1 MTVETSASVYDFP
14 RAFSWKSALF
24 VLLGTSISLVHASGS
39 FQNGRIDGALYAG
52 GIDYTEHNILVTGIT
67 YGTNGG
73 PASEEAKCFVSSFRP
88 LMLGSHEDTFS
99 RTIGNGK
106 KMQSCHAISALHD
119 TVQTSGISGQLVVA
133 GTKDPGK
140 VYGASPDQP
149 SGFLVSLAQGDNDR
163 FPIVDAISTNDDMNK
178 VSYPVSVIY
187 VHGHDSD
194 GNGDKFNNK
203 KDGVVY
209 VASLY
214 SKDLTENPGNS
225 QLAQGS
231 NDQPNWMKYYKY
243 GSSFQLELQKFTM
256 KHGSTDTTIEES
268 WHRFHHVQHDDGT
281 PKPDVFVGG
290 MILKRTAH
298 KDHLIVAG
306 STSGHGEAF
315 GESAPGSLDE
325 DGFIAV
331 FDGHTGDLRSVESS
345 AEIKSHTRLG
355 TAETDL
361 ILGICHDPSD
371 KGHFYIVGS
380 TGDPS
385 GMGTPT
391 TKHKAVL
398 HARDGS
404 LHGFVQKIHL
414 KTLERVWGTTWSA
427 KYDVSRSELKSITAG
442 IGCRVNEDGT
452 LYVAGIV
459 EDGAWVIH
467 DRETVHAHNDI
478 VALKLNSGTGD
489 VEWLTQ
495 FGSEDGDE
503 NLARSGAIATDP
515 NGNLV
520 LLGDTT
526 GSLFRKRDDETDSSS
541 DIFLATLSK
550 ADGSHDSTVP
560 ANHKGDWHFG
570 KGKGP
575 AIGMLSGGK
584 WKDDEVYGL
593 SKWSDTNALG
603 IQSGP
608 TSGSVFAGGMVYDAS
623 EDAVYLTGIAYEG
636 GESLLSSCMVTKLPL
651 EKKGFNGWASANGK
665 LIGQKNVLEVCNS
678 IALHGSA
685 EVVAI
690 GSADKGSTLQHTD
703 YPMAGFAVAL
713 DRFDLEQVDTTT
725 LVSEIPNK
733 KIQYPIDIVTDGDDM
748 YVVSLTSIDHQKTKE
763 FNKLMQ
769 DGSSKF
775 SPNWINLK
783 KYGSSFDMTVTKL
796 SLKEEMVDGVP
807 LGNIEFTTQWSKE
820 FPVDPDGDNTGTIP
834 RVFLGGA
841 TLMKNQGYLAVSGST
856 RGMGEGYGAA
866 KGNDEDGFVALLDL
880 ATGELSGTVQRNSLR
895 EGTAQDDAVHGMC
908 GDPSNDEVFYIV
920 GETKG
925 TMPKVS
931 VDEVTE
937 TPPGSTQA
945 FMLKINAKTL
955 QTVWAVQLGALNKE
969 KAATSTTATTAKAY
983 DCAVSGDAVYVGG
996 VVDGGAGIVANGIP
1010 RNSRGGIDTWLG
1022 SYDTD
1027 GNLNWLRQMGSEGDD
1042 EIAPRGG
1049 LTINKNGNVLMFG
1062 HTNGEF
1068 FREHVSTDR
1077 TVYELFLM
1085 EVSAEGNYKP
1095 HMSHTKHKATPTP
1108 VPVSGGSVPSPAPVP
1123 SAPGPSAPEPSIS
1136 VPGSIPDSTAPPFL
1150 VNSDEARK
1158 EYLSSA
1164 LFISLVVVGSF
1175 VVIFAAIIFTFVFRT
1190 RICPRRETDSGFNVK
1205 DGLVADRN
1213 VAKAPPSSSFRNGSG
1228 IFNGS
1233 GEIFNGSEE
1242 YSENLKATEEDRDI
1256 I

>member
-1 MTVETSASVYDFP
+1 MTVKTSASVYDIP
-14 RAFSWKSALF
+14 RAFSWQLALF
-24 VLLGTSISLVHASGS
+24 VLLGTSTSLVHASGS

-73 PASEEAKCFVSSFRP
+73 PATEESKCFVSSFRP
-88 LMLGSHEDTFS
+88 MMLGSHEDTFT

-119 TVQTSGISGQLVVA
+119 TVQTRGIFGHLVVA
-133 GTKDPGK
+133 GTKDPGGK
-140 VYGASPDQP
+140 YGASPDQP
-149 SGFLVSLAQGDNDR
+149 SGFLMAMGHEALDN
-163 FPIVDAISTNDDMNK
+163 FPIVDAISTDEDVDK

-194 GNGDKFNNK
+194 GNGDRFNDK
-203 KDGVVY
+203 MDEVVY

-214 SKDLTENPGNS
+214 SKDLTENPGNA

-231 NDQPNWMKYYKY
+231 NNQPNWMKYYKY
-243 GSSFQLELQKFTM
+243 GSSFQLELQKFM
-256 KHGSTDTTIEES
+256 IKRDSTNTTIEES
-268 WHRFHHVQHDDGT
+268 WHRFHHVLHDDDT
-281 PKPDVFVGG
+281 PKPDIFVGG
-290 MILKRTAH
+290 MIVKRAPH
-298 KDHLIVAG
+298 RDYLIVAG

-325 DGFIAV
+325 DGFIAI
-331 FDGHTGDLRSVESS
+331 FDGHTGGLRPLGN
-345 AEIKSHTRLG
+345 AAADTKSHARLG

-371 KGHFYIVGS
+371 SQHFYIVGS

-385 GMGTPT
+385 GMGTKT

-398 HARDGS
+398 FARDGS
-404 LHGFVQKIHL
+404 LHGFVQKINF

-427 KYDVSRSELKSITAG
+427 NYDISKEELKSITAG
-442 IGCRVNEDGT
+442 IGCRVNDDGT

-459 EDGAWVIH
+459 EDGARVIR

-478 VALKLNSGTGD
+478 VALKLDSGTGD

-495 FGSEDGDE
+495 FGSMDGDE

-515 NGNLV
+515 NGNLI

-526 GSLFRKRDDETDSSS
+526 GSLFRNREDETDSSS

-570 KGKGP
+570 KGKLPKSP
-575 AIGMLSGGK
+575 AEAVGMLSGGK
-584 WKDDEVYGL
+584 WKDDEVYGQH
-593 SKWSDTNALG
+593 KWSDTNALG

-608 TSGSVFAGGMVYDAS
+608 TSGSVFAGGMVYDDS

-665 LIGQKNVLEVCNS
+665 IIGQKNVLEVCNS

-690 GSADKGSTLQHTD
+690 GSADKGSTLQKTD

-713 DRFDLEQVDTTT
+713 DRFDLEQVDKTT
-725 LVSEIPNK
+725 LVSKIPNQ
-733 KIQYPIDIVTDGDDM
+733 KIQYPIDIVTDGHDM
-748 YVVSLTSIDHQKTKE
+748 YVVSLTSIDHQKTNE

-769 DGSSKF
+769 DGTSKF
-775 SPNWINLK
+775 SPNWINLM

-796 SLKEEMVDGVP
+796 SLQEEMVDGVP
-807 LGNIEFTTQWSKE
+807 LGNISFTTQWSKE

-969 KAATSTTATTAKAY
+969 KAATSTTPTTAKAY

-996 VVDGGAGIVANGIP
+996 VVDGGAGMVAKGNA

-1049 LTINKNGNVLMFG
+1049 LAINKNGNVLMFG

-1068 FREHVSTDR
+1068 FREHISADR

-1085 EVSAEGNYKP
+1085 EVSAEGHHKP
-1095 HMSHTKHKATPTP
+1095 HMKHIAHKKNPFAGTGLWRFGSF
-1108 VPVSGGSVPSPAPVP
+1108 SGSSAFSSRSLCPRALNIGAWIHSRDYCAPVL
-1123 SAPGPSAPEPSIS
+1123 GQ
-1136 VPGSIPDSTAPPFL
+1136 
-1150 VNSDEARK
+1150 
-1158 EYLSSA
+1158 
-1164 LFISLVVVGSF
+1164 
-1175 VVIFAAIIFTFVFRT
+1175 
-1190 RICPRRETDSGFNVK
+1190 
-1205 DGLVADRN
+1205 
-1213 VAKAPPSSSFRNGSG
+1213 
-1228 IFNGS
+1228 
-1233 GEIFNGSEE
+1233 
-1242 YSENLKATEEDRDI
+1242 
-1256 I
+1256 